1 VDVVVR
7 QGHPGPAVPAYRHA
21 AQKRDDAIRFVRE
34 EDIPWDV
41 VIDDVDGRV
50 HAQYGLL
57 PDPTYLIG
65 TDGQVA
71 FYSYWT
77 HVPTLRDAIAT
88 LLARGGSGVVGEQ
101 RLPHPL
107 APLADGWRAIARGLP
122 QSADDMEAAAPGST
136 LLLKA
141 GSLAKPLLAPWALTS
156 RHWSRPQVAAAL
168 LVLGVAAVGLSLVRS
183 SRQLRA

>member
-1 VDVVVR
+1 MVVR
-7 QGHPGPAVPAYRHA
+7 QGTSRAGGAGYRHA

-57 PDPTYLIG
+57 PDPSCLIG

-77 HVPTLRDAIAT
+77 HVPTRSRRYRD
-88 LLARGGSGVVGEQ
+88 
-101 RLPHPL
+101 
-107 APLADGWRAIARGLP
+107 
-122 QSADDMEAAAPGST
+122 
-136 LLLKA
+136 
-141 GSLAKPLLAPWALTS
+141 
-156 RHWSRPQVAAAL
+156 AAL
-168 LVLGVAAVGLSLVRS
+168 L
-183 SRQLRA
+183 RA